1 MNLELLLINKHTDF
15 KLTMFT
21 FNTCLSFKPFKPHF
35 TSPNT
40 PSVHV
45 VTLRM
50 LQAIATHEVTILAVF
65 ITIAFLTKNQI
76 KTRITT
82 PYNTYVIPTKN
93 VVINNKT

>member
-15 KLTMFT
+15 KLTLFT
-21 FNTCLSFKPFKPHF
+21 FHTCLSFKPHF

-50 LQAIATHEVTILAVF
+50 IQAMATHEVTILAVS
-65 ITIAFLTKNQI
+65 ITIACLT
-76 KTRITT
+76 
-82 PYNTYVIPTKN
+82 
-93 VVINNKT
+93 NN